1 MGCYCS
7 RHAKEPWS
15 LFSTTFE
22 DDHPSSP
29 YGASRMTC
37 LEIYGL
43 QVFRDVILAL
53 VTSMGPLLNEF
64 VAFIFS
70 YLGKFLKKHTKEEE

>member
-7 RHAKEPWS
+7 RHAKEPWA
-15 LFSTTFE
+15 LFTRRFKDESY
-22 DDHPSSP
+22 PR
-29 YGASRMTC
+29 GAAGRMAC
-37 LEIYGL
+37 LEVKGL
-43 QVFRDVILAL
+43 QVFRDVVLGL
-53 VTSMGPLLNEF
+53 VTTMGPLLNEF

>member
-15 LFSTTFE
+15 LFSTTFKDE
-22 DDHPSSP
+22 SYP
-29 YGASRMTC
+29 YGASGRMAC

-53 VTSMGPLLNEF
+53 VTAMGPLLNEF